1 MRATGSSFQRPTD
14 VFRVNPTV
22 FWVTLLLALV
32 LQKVLP
38 LRISLARFFDFP
50 LLATIYFSL
59 VRRNKIFGTA
69 LGTSL
74 GLLQDFFSQSYL
86 GILGMAKAL
95 VGYLA
100 ASAGIKFDLERTVG
114 RLVTAGI
121 LVFVHDLFLLVI
133 KHAMLEAVP
142 PFQPLNLLISLMVNV
157 ALGLILFQILDRFK
171 QPA

>member
-38 LRISLARFFDFP
+38 LKISLARFFDFP
-50 LLATIYFSL
+50 LLAMIYFAL
-59 VRRNKIFGTA
+59 VRRDEIFGIF
-69 LGTSL
+69 LGAGL
-74 GLLQDFFSQSYL
+74 GLLQDAFSHGNIGFF
-86 GILGMAKAL
+86 GMSKAL
-95 VGYLA
+95 IGYLA
-100 ASAGIKFDLERTVG
+100 ASAGIKLDLERIMG

-121 LVFVHDLFLLVI
+121 LVFIHDLFLQVI
-133 KHAMLEAVP
+133 KHALLESVP
-142 PFQPLNLLISLMVNV
+142 PFKPLNLLISLMVNV